1 MNPEAIEKLI
11 ENGRD
16 GYEARLAAGQA
27 RQTSGDP
34 DRAIEHFEA
43 ATAFKPGNTVAWQA
57 LGRVRHEQGD
67 DERAKEA
74 WERGLAAARA
84 NGDKQ
89 SEKVL
94 VVWLRRLERAASD
107 D

>member
-1 MNPEAIEKLI
+1 MDPQAIEKLI
-11 ENGRD
+11 DNGRD

-27 RQTSGDP
+27 RQASGDL
-34 DRAIEHFEA
+34 DRAIAHFEA
-43 ATAFKPGNTVAWQA
+43 ATAFKPGNTMAWQA
-57 LGRVRHEQGD
+57 LGRARHEQGD
-67 DERAKEA
+67 DEQARTA
-74 WERGLAAARA
+74 WERGLAAAQA

-94 VVWLRRLERAASD
+94 AVWLRRLERAASD

>member
-1 MNPEAIEKLI
+1 MDPQAIEKLI
-11 ENGRD
+11 ESGRD

-27 RQTSGDP
+27 RQKAGDLE
-34 DRAIEHFEA
+34 RAIEHFEA
-43 ATAFKPGNTVAWQA
+43 ATAFKPGHTMAWQA

-67 DERAKEA
+67 IERAKKA

-94 VVWLRRLERAASD
+94 VVWLRRLERAGSD